1 MSTQDNLERI
11 LRQMHVLISKGET
24 LGDAKDKVIVKKQ
37 DMLELLKDLNICVYH
52 MMEEYEMTQQSHD
65 KAERDAKKLGEKI
78 VKNAEK
84 QAEDV
89 YAASVLY
96 TNEALDHIQK
106 IIQDATDSMEET
118 FTTMRYEME
127 KRKSTVKENQ
137 LELEG
142 HLHDLSDT
150 KKYMQLIEERNREI
164 EKEKQQEKAGKKK
177 NPKRES
183 AYPKPDIKINKDYFI
198 QNGIPLEEEEEAEEI
213 EEIKEETQS
222 KEMPEI
228 KVNLDAEYFKWK
240 KEREKN

>member
-24 LGDAKDKVIVKKQ
+24 FENSKDKVVIKKQ
-37 DMLELLKDLNICVYH
+37 DMLDLLKDLNICVYH

-65 KAERDAKKLGEKI
+65 QAEREAKKLGEKI

-96 TNEALDHIQK
+96 TNEALDYVQK
-106 IIQDATDSMEET
+106 IMQDATDSMEEA
-118 FTTMRYEME
+118 FTMMRYEME
-127 KRKSTVKENQ
+127 KRKSVVKENQ

-142 HLHDLSDT
+142 HLHDLADT
-150 KKYMQLIEERNREI
+150 NKYMQLIQERNREI
-164 EKEKQQEKAGKKK
+164 EKEKTKEKIGKKK
-177 NPKRES
+177 SGRREG
-183 AYPKPDIKINKDYFI
+183 AYPKPEIKINKDYFI
-198 QNGIPLEEEEEAEEI
+198 QNGIPLEENEESGENEE
-213 EEIKEETQS
+213 KEEQS
-222 KEMPEI
+222 VEKPEI

-240 KEREKN
+240 KGQKKN